1 MGCLVTVPQSEIGIL
16 EKWGR
21 YTGTATPGLH
31 CVNPCL
37 GESIGGTISLRIQE
51 LDVRCETKTQDNVFV
66 AVSVSVQYHV
76 IHDSVFD
83 AYYKLTNP
91 RQQITAYVCN
101 VVRSTVPRI
110 KIDLVFESKDEI
122 AHAVRDE
129 LEKVMGTFGYAIVQA
144 LVTDIE
150 PDARVKASMNEI
162 NAAQRLRMAAADQA
176 EAQKIVAVKA
186 AEADAES
193 KYLSGLG
200 IARQRKAIVDGL
212 RDSVISFSE
221 VVQGTTPKDVMD
233 LLLVNQYFDTLKEI
247 GAHSKSTTI
256 FIPHSP
262 SGVSDVSQ
270 QIRDG
275 FIQGN
280 QAMEMTKTST
290 HSHSHHHNPNPN
302 MASPHQ
308 PRGNHLI
315 DLHN

>member
-1 MGCLVTVPQSEIGIL
+1 V
-16 EKWGR
+16 
-21 YTGTATPGLH
+21 Y
-31 CVNPCL
+31 
-37 GESIGGTISLRIQE
+37 
-51 LDVRCETKTQDNVFV
+51 
-66 AVSVSVQYHV
+66 VSVSVQFHV
-76 IHDSVFD
+76 IHDNVYD
-83 AYYKLTNP
+83 AFYKLTNP
-91 RQQITAYVCN
+91 RQQITAYVSN
-101 VVRSTVPRI
+101 VIRSTVPRI
-110 KIDLVFESKDEI
+110 KLDNVFESKEEI

-162 NAAQRLRMAAADQA
+162 NAAQRLRVAAADQA

-212 RDSVISFSE
+212 RDSVMAFSE
-221 VVQGTTPKDVMD
+221 VVEGTTPKDVMD
-233 LLLVNQYFDTLKEI
+233 LLLVNQYFDTLKDI

-262 SGVSDVSQ
+262 GGVSDVTG

-275 FIQGN
+275 FIQGK
-280 QAMEMTKTST
+280 QATEIQHVM
-290 HSHSHHHNPNPN
+290 HHDKKRDARDH
-302 MASPHQ
+302 
-308 PRGNHLI
+308 R
-315 DLHN
+315 

>member
-1 MGCLVTVPQSEIGIL
+1 
-16 EKWGR
+16 
-21 YTGTATPGLH
+21 
-31 CVNPCL
+31 
-37 GESIGGTISLRIQE
+37 
-51 LDVRCETKTQDNVFV
+51 
-66 AVSVSVQYHV
+66 
-76 IHDSVFD
+76 
-83 AYYKLTNP
+83 
-91 RQQITAYVCN
+91 

-110 KIDLVFESKDEI
+110 KIDNVFETKDEI

-129 LEKVMGTFGYAIVQA
+129 LEKVRGTFGYAIVQA

-162 NAAQRLRMAAADQA
+162 NAAQRLRVAAADQA

-212 RDSVISFSE
+212 RDSVTSFSD
-221 VVQGTTPKDVMD
+221 VVSGISPKDVMD

-262 SGVSDVSQ
+262 GNVSDVAQ
-270 QIRDG
+270 QVRDG

-280 QAMEMTKTST
+280 QALDVKSHVP
-290 HSHSHHHNPNPN
+290 HSSNNNNNNAAGKRNVNDRHN
-302 MASPHQ
+302 
-308 PRGNHLI
+308 
-315 DLHN
+315 